1 MEIQYERKN
10 TVSWKNDKCV
20 TCKMPLKID
29 PLWAKTPD
37 NEMSYGNFLFI
48 LNIYSVEQLKQL
60 NHLLTRK
67 ILQNISKIYKDLCWA
82 IISFQFLY
90 EKY

>member
-48 LNIYSVEQLKQL
+48 LNI
-60 NHLLTRK
+60 N
-67 ILQNISKIYKDLCWA
+67 
-82 IISFQFLY
+82 F
-90 EKY
+90 